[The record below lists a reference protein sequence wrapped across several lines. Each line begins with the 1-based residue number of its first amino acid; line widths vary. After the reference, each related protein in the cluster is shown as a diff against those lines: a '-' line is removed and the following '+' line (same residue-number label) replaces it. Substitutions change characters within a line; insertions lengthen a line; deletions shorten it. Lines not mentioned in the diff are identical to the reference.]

1 MGLEA
6 SGVGAAAPA
15 VRELPRLSD
24 GESVRKCMFALEK
37 NARAHAAPELLVR
50 AAHGVCA
57 CALSL
62 SLTESRGPEA
72 VQRAQA
78 QLVSALVRLVMASV
92 KAKVPV
98 DVVVQCLA

>member
-1 MGLEA
+1 MSRCA
-6 SGVGAAAPA
+6 
-15 VRELPRLSD
+15 
-24 GESVRKCMFALEK
+24 
-37 NARAHAAPELLVR
+37 NACLRSKKTRGPTLR
-50 AAHGVCA
+50 RNSW